1 KGKLE
6 PVRIFEPVGPADAL
20 DDGTRATLTQWEA
33 VLAAYC
39 HQQWDEADRL
49 LASLRLGEER
59 PLYRLYAERI
69 AQFRAVPPPA
79 GWDGVY
85 TYTTK

>member
-1 KGKLE
+1 M
-6 PVRIFEPVGPADAL
+6 A
-20 DDGTRATLTQWEA
+20 QWEA

-39 HQQWDEADRL
+39 HRQWDGADRL
-49 LASLRLGEER
+49 LAAMRLDEDR
-59 PLYRLYAERI
+59 PLYRLYAERN
-69 AQFRAVPPPA
+69 AQFRAAPPPE

>member
-1 KGKLE
+1 M
-6 PVRIFEPVGPADAL
+6 A
-20 DDGTRATLTQWEA
+20 QWEA

-39 HQQWDEADRL
+39 HQQWDGADRL
-49 LASLRLGEER
+49 LAALRLADDR

-69 AQFRAVPPPA
+69 AQFRAQPPPA
-79 GWDGVY
+79 SRDSVY